1 MSKKIV
7 AAQSILLMLAACGG
21 GGGGGGGGSGTV
33 IYDYT
38 QGISS
43 SENAADNAISNGAA
57 MSLPYTSPGGAHY
70 ASLQIANT
78 TLNAGNDLVA
88 TNDTNARSA
97 WRSGWTG
104 KNVKI
109 GVADD
114 FDNNGQLDTHGD
126 WVSLIIGS
134 VAPEANFY
142 YIDMLGTARTAT
154 ADQALQYFEDNG
166 YHIINAS
173 WGIDR
178 FDQTTGQ
185 ENLNFDAQVNS
196 LVQSFDQNAEKAKQ
210 ALIIYAAGN
219 SGYYCASKRSEYC
232 SLEQAKIMALRDA
245 GKTAGENTIIVGSLV
260 DGSNAMAGYSI
271 IAGDLKND
279 FIVAHDDVVTTGDA
293 AGTSFAAP
301 RVTGAAGLVRHKF
314 PNLTSSQLKQV
325 LLQTAT
331 DLGAEG
337 VDEIYGYGKLNV
349 LGALSPIGNVVPK

>member
-1 MSKKIV
+1 MLKKIV
-7 AAQSILLMLAACGG
+7 ASLFILFLVAGCGG
-21 GGGGGGGGSGTV
+21 GGVSGDAGGVSH
-33 IYDYT
+33 DYT
-38 QGISS
+38 QGVSS

-57 MSLPYTSPGGAHY
+57 MSLPYTSPGGTNY
-70 ASLQIANT
+70 ASLRIANT

-114 FDNNGQLDTHGD
+114 FDNNGRLDTHGD

-142 YIDMLGTARTAT
+142 YNDMLGTARTAT

-185 ENLNFDAQVNS
+185 ENLNFDAQVAS
-196 LVQSFDQNAEKAKQ
+196 LVQSFDQNAENAKK

-219 SGYYCASKRSEYC
+219 SGFYCASKRSEYC
-232 SLEQAKIMALRDA
+232 SLEQAKIKALRDA
-245 GKTAGENTIIVGSLV
+245 GKTAGENTIIVGSLA
-260 DGSNAMAGYSI
+260 DGSNAMANYSI

-279 FIVAHDDVVTTGDA
+279 FIVAHDDVVTYGDA

-301 RVTGAAGLVRHKF
+301 RVTGAAALVRHKF
-314 PNLTSSQLKQV
+314 PNLTSPQLKQV

-337 VDEIYGYGKLNV
+337 VDEIYGHGELNV